1 MIAAE
6 LISYEIPPL
15 KPSDTGSKVLQW
27 MEEFKVKD
35 MVVVKSKKYIG
46 IIEETDL
53 LDRNN
58 IEDKLETYSLDLK
71 KPFVFKN
78 QHIFEVIGLFVEFDV
93 DVLPV
98 LNENS
103 DYLGLITSK
112 KILQYLSEIVSV
124 ANQGSIITLEMN
136 AIDYSMAEIA
146 KIVESDDA
154 KILASFITSH
164 PNTTKIEVTLKINKT
179 DITRILHTFDRF
191 SYVVTASFN
200 ESEYHQD
207 LKNRYD
213 EFMRFLNP

>member
-1 MIAAE
+1 MIAEE

-15 KPSDTGSKVLQW
+15 KPSDTGNKVLQW

-46 IIEETDL
+46 LIEETDL

-58 IEDKLETYSLDLK
+58 LEDKLETYALNLK
-71 KPFVFKN
+71 KPFVFKH
-78 QHIFEVIGLFVEFDV
+78 QHIFDVIGRFVENDV
-93 DVLPV
+93 DVIPV
-98 LNENS
+98 LGENEE
-103 DYLGLITSK
+103 YLGLITAK
-112 KILQYLSEIVSV
+112 KILQFLAEIVSV
-124 ANQGSIITLEMN
+124 ANVGSIVSLELNM
-136 AIDYSMAEIA
+136 IDYSMVEIA

-154 KILASFITSH
+154 KILTSFITSH
-164 PNTTKIEVTLKINKT
+164 QDSTKIEVTLKINKT
-179 DITRILHTFDRF
+179 DINRILRSFERF
-191 SYVVTASFN
+191 NYVVTASYN

>member
-1 MIAAE
+1 MIVAE

-103 DYLGLITSK
+103 EYLGLITSK

-136 AIDYSMAEIA
+136 AVDYSMAEIA

-164 PNTTKIEVTLKINKT
+164 PDTTKIEVTLKINKPILPEFYIPLI
-179 DITRILHTFDRF
+179 DLITPLRLRLTKANIT
-191 SYVVTASFN
+191 
-200 ESEYHQD
+200 
-207 LKNRYD
+207 KI
-213 EFMRFLNP
+213 

>member
-35 MVVVKSKKYIG
+35 MVVVESKKYIG

-58 IEDKLETYSLDLK
+58 IDDKLETYSLVLK
-71 KPFVFKN
+71 KPFVYKN
-78 QHIFEVIGLFVEFDV
+78 QHIFEVIGLFVESDV

-98 LNENS
+98 LNENEE
-103 DYLGLITSK
+103 YLGLITSK

-136 AIDYSMAEIA
+136 AVDYSMVEIS
-146 KIVESDDA
+146 KIIESDDA

-179 DITRILHTFDRF
+179 DITRVLHTFDRF
-191 SYVVTASFN
+191 NYTVTASFN

>member
-1 MIAAE
+1 MIAEE

-15 KPSDTGSKVLQW
+15 KPSDTGNRVLQW
-27 MEEFKVKD
+27 MEEFKVRD

-58 IEDKLETYSLDLK
+58 LGDKLESYSLNLK

-78 QHIFEVIGLFVEFDV
+78 QHIFEVIGLFVENDV

-98 LNENS
+98 LGES
-103 DYLGLITSK
+103 EEYLGLITTK
-112 KILQYLSEIVSV
+112 KILQYLAEIVSV
-124 ANQGSIITLEMN
+124 ANQGSIVTLEMN
-136 AIDYSMAEIA
+136 TVDYSMVELA

-164 PNTTKIEVTLKINKT
+164 PNSNKIEVTLKINKT
-179 DITRILHTFDRF
+179 DITRILHSFERF
-191 SYVVTASFN
+191 NYTVTASYN

>member
-1 MIAAE
+1 MIAEE

-15 KPSDTGSKVLQW
+15 KPSDTGTKVLQW

-58 IEDKLETYSLDLK
+58 LGDKLESYSLNLK
-71 KPFVFKN
+71 KPFVFQN
-78 QHIFEVIGLFVEFDV
+78 QHIFEVIGLFVESDV

-98 LNENS
+98 LNDKEE
-103 DYLGLITSK
+103 YLGLITSK
-112 KILQYLSEIVSV
+112 KILQYLAEIVSV
-124 ANQGSIITLEMN
+124 ANQGSIITLELN
-136 AIDYSMAEIA
+136 IIDYSMVEIA
-146 KIVESDDA
+146 KIIESDDA
-154 KILASFITSH
+154 KVLASFITSH
-164 PNTTKIEVTLKINKT
+164 SNSNKIEVTLKINKT
-179 DITRILHTFDRF
+179 DITRILHSFERF
-191 SYVVTASFN
+191 NYIVTASYN

>member
-103 DYLGLITSK
+103 EYLGLITSK

-136 AIDYSMAEIA
+136 AVDYSMAEIA

-164 PNTTKIEVTLKINKT
+164 PDTTKIEVTLKINKT
-179 DITRILHTFDRF
+179 DITRVLHTFDRF
-191 SYVVTASFN
+191 NYTVTASFN

>member
-15 KPSDTGSKVLQW
+15 KLSDTGSKVLQW

-58 IEDKLETYSLDLK
+58 IDDKLETYSLDLK

-103 DYLGLITSK
+103 EYLGLITSK

-136 AIDYSMAEIA
+136 AVDYSMAEIA

-164 PNTTKIEVTLKINKT
+164 PDTTKIEVTLKINKT
-179 DITRILHTFDRF
+179 DITRVLHTFDRF
-191 SYVVTASFN
+191 NYTVTASFN

>member
-103 DYLGLITSK
+103 EYLGLITSK

-136 AIDYSMAEIA
+136 AVDYSMAEIA

-164 PNTTKIEVTLKINKT
+164 SDTTKIEVTLKINKT

-191 SYVVTASFN
+191 NYIVTASFN

>member
-1 MIAAE
+1 MIAEE

-15 KPSDTGSKVLQW
+15 KPSDTGTKVLQW

-35 MVVVKSKKYIG
+35 MVVVKNKKYIG

-58 IEDKLETYSLDLK
+58 LGDKLESYTLNLK
-71 KPFVFKN
+71 KPFVFQN
-78 QHIFEVIGLFVEFDV
+78 QHIFEVIGMFVESDV

-98 LNENS
+98 LNDKEE
-103 DYLGLITSK
+103 YLGLITSK
-112 KILQYLSEIVSV
+112 KILQYLAEIVSV
-124 ANQGSIITLEMN
+124 ANQGSIITLELN
-136 AIDYSMAEIA
+136 IIDYSMVEIA
-146 KIVESDDA
+146 KIIESDDA
-154 KILASFITSH
+154 KVLASFITSH
-164 PNTTKIEVTLKINKT
+164 PNSNKIEVTLKINKT
-179 DITRILHTFDRF
+179 DITRILHSFERF
-191 SYVVTASFN
+191 NYTVTASYN

>member
-58 IEDKLETYSLDLK
+58 IDDKLETYSLDLK

-103 DYLGLITSK
+103 EYLGLITSK

-136 AIDYSMAEIA
+136 AVDYSMAEIA

-164 PNTTKIEVTLKINKT
+164 PDTTKIEVTLKINKT
-179 DITRILHTFDRF
+179 DITRVLHTFDRF
-191 SYVVTASFN
+191 NYTVTASFN

>member
-15 KPSDTGSKVLQW
+15 KLSDTGSKVLQW

-58 IEDKLETYSLDLK
+58 IEDKIETYSLDLK

-103 DYLGLITSK
+103 EYLGLITSK

-136 AIDYSMAEIA
+136 AIDYSMVEIA

-164 PNTTKIEVTLKINKT
+164 PDTTKIEVTLKINKT
-179 DITRILHTFDRF
+179 DITRILQTFERF
-191 SYVVTASFN
+191 NYTVTASFN

>member
-1 MIAAE
+1 MIASE

-71 KPFVFKN
+71 KPFVFNN
-78 QHIFEVIGLFVEFDV
+78 QHIFEVIGLFVQSDV

-98 LNENS
+98 LNDKEE
-103 DYLGLITSK
+103 YLGLITSK

-124 ANQGSIITLEMN
+124 ANQGSIITLEVNM
-136 AIDYSMAEIA
+136 IDYSMTEIA

-154 KILASFITSH
+154 KILASFITSS
-164 PNTTKIEVTLKINKT
+164 PNSNKIEVTLKINKT
-179 DITRILHTFDRF
+179 DITRVLHTFDRF
-191 SYVVTASFN
+191 NYIVTASFN
-200 ESEYHQD
+200 ESDYHQD